1 MSQPR
6 HQPKGG
12 VPVQGAGDVKLK
24 LRIPTDGSVDL
35 DELRRALERH
45 RDRKPQPPVPE
56 PEVIPEPEV
65 LPAPDP
71 KVIRAPSWLVTWFAQ
86 NKLLAAA
93 IGSAVIAF
101 ISGVTWLTQSSSTAG
116 ASALLVWTFWLNII
130 FLCGAFGQILRTH
143 LAAQP
148 QIDEPSETWL
158 WVRKNSVTVVALFSA
173 VTAFVV
179 GLLWVGQYTAAN
191 KSQPALVWAFW
202 ILVGVFCAAFS
213 FVFKKQLVVEGSLS
227 STVWEK
233 IKERPVVL
241 LSSVVGVAAI
251 VALVFFGLSK
261 LQTSPSTEVAK
272 GDPVPTKSVK
282 PNPQPPLPIEP
293 PPVKPPKK
301 GEPATPPT
309 KPGPPVVEET
319 SGPAPGWGGRLM
331 STGVASSLLFGGL
344 FLVTRQR
351 KKKFTDEEA
360 LQQGA
365 SLGHIQFFRA
375 LRYFIAGQ
383 GGFYLVAAMVGL
395 LATVIQLPVGLG
407 LGVLLS
413 QLTIPVAAGA
423 VMALGYAGV
432 NLMPT
437 LDLKVGRSHSSAPVR
452 FLKQKAL
459 LASVLGLTLAAIMV
473 LLKNESL
480 LIETWGPLALENS
493 VTYGFMVALLWK
505 MGNLVVKHESVKLPE
520 SKAPWRA
527 RTALYFNLPLWGG
540 LTLLTNFILIGITEL
555 SWRDFWWLSFITG
568 AAWAGLVALLRCYQL
583 LLVRFHFI
591 IVTAG
596 IGAFALSVLVAGE
609 FPFWKVFGG
618 GIVCLAA
625 AVRAYQDGFNGVSGR
640 FFIVPPNNVP
650 FKKVVETTRDGVNVQ
665 WGKFTVA
672 VTFLLL
678 FTTTALSWVWGS

>member
-1 MSQPR
+1 M
-6 HQPKGG
+6 
-12 VPVQGAGDVKLK
+12 QGAGDVKLK

-45 RDRKPQPPVPE
+45 RDRKPHPLAPE

-71 KVIRAPSWLVTWFAQ
+71 KVIREPSWLVTWLAQ

-148 QIDEPSETWL
+148 KIDEPSETWL

-213 FVFKKQLVVEGSLS
+213 FVFKKQLAVEGSLS

-309 KPGPPVVEET
+309 KPEPPVVEET

-351 KKKFTDEEA
+351 KKKFPDEEA

-365 SLGHIQFFRA
+365 SLGHIRFFRG
-375 LRYFIAGQ
+375 LRYFIAGH

-395 LATVIQLPVGLG
+395 LVTVIQLPVGLG

-413 QLTIPVAAGA
+413 LLTIPVAAGA

-568 AAWAGLVALLRCYQL
+568 AVLAGLVALLRCYQI

-596 IGAFALSVLVAGE
+596 IVTFALSVLLGGE
-609 FPFWKVFGG
+609 FPFWKVFVG

-625 AVRAYQDGFNGVSGR
+625 AVRVYENGLNGVSGR
-640 FFIVPPNNVP
+640 FFIVPPNNAP
-650 FKKVVETTRDGVNVQ
+650 FKKVIETTRDGVIVQ
-665 WGKFTVA
+665 WGKFTAA

-678 FTTTALSWVWGS
+678 FTATALSWVWGSN

>member
-1 MSQPR
+1 M
-6 HQPKGG
+6 
-12 VPVQGAGDVKLK
+12 QGAGDVKLK

-45 RDRKPQPPVPE
+45 RDRKPQPPAPE

-71 KVIRAPSWLVTWFAQ
+71 KVIRGPSWLVTWFAQ

-101 ISGVTWLTQSSSTAG
+101 ISGVTWLMQSSGAAG
-116 ASALLVWTFWLNII
+116 ASALLVWIFWLNII

-148 QIDEPSETWL
+148 KIDEPSETWL
-158 WVRKNSVTVVALFSA
+158 WVRKNAVTVVALFSA

-213 FVFKKQLVVEGSLS
+213 FVFKKQLAVEGSLS

-261 LQTSPSTEVAK
+261 LQTSPSTDVAK

-301 GEPATPPT
+301 GEPATPST
-309 KPGPPVVEET
+309 KPERPVVEEP

-351 KKKFTDEEA
+351 KKKFPDEEA

-365 SLGHIQFFRA
+365 SLGHIRFFRG
-375 LRYFIAGQ
+375 LRYFIAGH

-395 LATVIQLPVGLG
+395 LVTVIQLPVGLG
-407 LGVLLS
+407 PGVLLS
-413 QLTIPVAAGA
+413 LLTIPVAAGV

-437 LDLKVGRSHSSAPVR
+437 LDLKVARSHSSALVR
-452 FLKQKAL
+452 FLGQKSL
-459 LASVLGLTLAAIMV
+459 LSSVLGLTLSAII
-473 LLKNESL
+473 LLVKGEFL
-480 LIETWGPLALENS
+480 QIETWGPYVVMNS
-493 VTYGFMVALLWK
+493 VTYGFIAALLWRK
-505 MGNLVVKHESVKLPE
+505 GDLVVKHESVKLPE
-520 SKAPWRA
+520 AKAPARA
-527 RTALYFNLPLWGG
+527 RTALYYNLPLWGG
-540 LTLLTNFILIGITEL
+540 LTLLANFILIGITEL
-555 SWRDFWWLSFITG
+555 SWSDFWWLSFITG
-568 AAWAGLVALLRCYQL
+568 AVLAGLVALLRCFHHL
-583 LLVRFHFI
+583 LIRCHFI

-596 IGAFALSVLVAGE
+596 LGTFASSFVGGEE
-609 FPFWKVFGG
+609 FPFWAMFVLYT
-618 GIVCLAA
+618 VLLAL
-625 AVRAYQDGFNGVSGR
+625 GVLVTGHQFSHKESSGR
-640 FFIVPPNNVP
+640 LFIVPSNKAP
-650 FKKVVETTRDGVNVQ
+650 FEKVIETTRDGVIVQ
-665 WGKFTVA
+665 WGKFTAA

-678 FTTTALSWVWGS
+678 FTATALSWVWGSN